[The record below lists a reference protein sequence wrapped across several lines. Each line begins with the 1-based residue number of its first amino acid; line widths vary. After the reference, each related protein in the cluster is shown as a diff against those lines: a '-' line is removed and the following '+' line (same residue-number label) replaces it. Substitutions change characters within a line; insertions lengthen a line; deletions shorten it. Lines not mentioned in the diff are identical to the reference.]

1 MSHAQRVRDINDTWW
16 KLKLKIYETLF
27 GCMPKYNISSTVT
40 SNVGKSV
47 NLLFATD
54 RTPWPSYLDLL
65 RIKTVYIVN
74 KQWQGHDKF
83 DDKYSPMTS
92 PWAVETLGNLNSN
105 KSKTMAT
112 RPELQMIGWCGLT
125 AMWVGGHVRSK
136 FKFWI

>member
-1 MSHAQRVRDINDTWW
+1 
-16 KLKLKIYETLF
+16 
-27 GCMPKYNISSTVT
+27 MPKYNISSTVT

-92 PWAVETLGNLNSN
+92 P
-105 KSKTMAT
+105 
-112 RPELQMIGWCGLT
+112 
-125 AMWVGGHVRSK
+125 
-136 FKFWI
+136 